1 MDKNNV
7 CPVCGKAGIPDYHE
21 SDIVCPQCGSDLSIY
36 RVIDQIT
43 TESQKNIWKPISVAA
58 ILAATVMGAFL
69 FVNKPD
75 TASDSNLKADHKQL
89 QDSISVLNIKIE
101 TLASQEK
108 TAPSGYNYIVRKGDS
123 FWTISQKVYG
133 SGNRYNE
140 IVESNNMT
148 SNDALHVG
156 DTLIIK

>member
-7 CPVCGKAGIPDYHE
+7 CPVCGKSGIPDYHE

-36 RVIDQIT
+36 RVINQIT
-43 TESQKNIWKPISVAA
+43 EIQKNIWKPISVAA
-58 ILAATVMGAFL
+58 ILAATVMGVFL
-69 FVNKPD
+69 FFNKLD
-75 TASDSNLKADHKQL
+75 TTSDLNSIADQKQL
-89 QDSISVLNIKIE
+89 QDSISVLNIKIGA
-101 TLASQEK
+101 LASQEK

-133 SGNRYNE
+133 TGNRYNE
-140 IVESNNMT
+140 IAESNNMI